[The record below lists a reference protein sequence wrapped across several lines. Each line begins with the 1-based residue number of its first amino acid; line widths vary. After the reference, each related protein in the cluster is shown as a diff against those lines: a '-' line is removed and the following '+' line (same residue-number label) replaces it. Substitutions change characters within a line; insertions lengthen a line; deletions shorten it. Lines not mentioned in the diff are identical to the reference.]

1 MPEHE
6 ELQNK
11 NRPAHS
17 SPGTRSVITSCDE
30 LASRDALEGAA
41 RPRPPVVVP
50 SLLASEHTASTEK
63 SLSCGIC

>member
-1 MPEHE
+1 MPEYE

-11 NRPAHS
+11 NRQVHS
-17 SPGTRSVITSCDE
+17 SPSARSLITFCDE
-30 LASRDALEGAA
+30 LASHDALEGAE